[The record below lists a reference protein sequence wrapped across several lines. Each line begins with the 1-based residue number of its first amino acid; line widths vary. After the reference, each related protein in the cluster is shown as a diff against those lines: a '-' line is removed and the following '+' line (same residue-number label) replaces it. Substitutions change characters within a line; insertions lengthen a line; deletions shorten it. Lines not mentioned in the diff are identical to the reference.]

1 MRRRLIQ
8 KLARS
13 FGIKLGHC
21 ARVDGRAYSYN
32 GEVLDIRARYDGYMG
47 KRPDSDCMHDI
58 AHHLCA
64 SADRH
69 HLPEWGLGDGVDW
82 RSRGCPVVVPD
93 PLREESMASLLG
105 ILMERRA
112 GWEWRE
118 TFRLHNWK
126 ERTLTDIV
134 ALRRELGTWVVRNGH
149 SLEAI
154 LGVVEAKAK

>member
-1 MRRRLIQ
+1 
-8 KLARS
+8 
-13 FGIKLGHC
+13 
-21 ARVDGRAYSYN
+21 
-32 GEVLDIRARYDGYMG
+32 
-47 KRPDSDCMHDI
+47 
-58 AHHLCA
+58 
-64 SADRH
+64 
-69 HLPEWGLGDGVDW
+69 
-82 RSRGCPVVVPD
+82 
-93 PLREESMASLLG
+93 MASLLG